1 MSPEAIDQLVQLRNE
16 VKYNTV
22 DYTTQYIVDQFSK
35 EELIIPNEFQRGY
48 VWNKNDKCKFI
59 ESILLGLPIP
69 FMFFSDRDDGRIEVI
84 DGAQRTQT
92 LVEFLQNDLRLT
104 KLTKLDKLN
113 GLYFQNLNEYYQRKF
128 SKTTLR
134 IIQLSEETSLETR
147 KEIFAR
153 INTTGKPAKPAEIR
167 RGSHHESKFKQLID
181 QCSKNEL
188 FLKLCPMSEMSLK
201 RFENEELVTR
211 FFVYLNHY
219 KDFKHDV
226 NAFIEDH
233 YTDDFDYESCLKEFE
248 RMIDFVSRHFPKGFA
263 RDPSRNITPRVRFE
277 AISVGTALAL
287 RINPN
292 IDPAN
297 TDWVDSDEFQNLTRT
312 DASNSKKRLESRIEY
327 VRDQL
332 LDDSNAHKSPI

>member
-1 MSPEAIDQLVQLRNE
+1 MSQTAIAQLDQLRKE

-22 DYTTQYIVDQFSK
+22 DYAIQYIVDQFS
-35 EELIIPNEFQRGY
+35 EEEIIIPDEFQRGY
-48 VWNKNDKCKFI
+48 VWNKSDKCKFI

-92 LVEFLQNDLRLT
+92 LVEFLQNDLKLT
-104 KLTKLDKLN
+104 KLTKLDELN
-113 GLYFQNLNEYYQRKF
+113 GLYFQNLSEYYQRKF

-134 IIQLSEETSLETR
+134 IIQLSEETSLDTR

-153 INTTGKPAKPAEIR
+153 INTTGKAAKPAEVR
-167 RGSHHESKFKQLID
+167 RGSFHGTEFKKLID

-219 KDFKHDV
+219 KEFKHDV
-226 NAFIEDH
+226 DAFINEH
-233 YTDDFDYESCLKEFE
+233 YTDDFDYNSYLTEFE
-248 RMIDFVSRHFPKGFA
+248 NMVSFVSKHFSKGFA
-263 RDPSRNITPRVRFE
+263 RDTSRNVTPRVRFE

-287 RINPN
+287 RIDPDINPS
-292 IDPAN
+292 N
-297 TDWVDSDEFQNLTRT
+297 TEWVDSDEFQNLTRT

-327 VRDQL
+327 VRDHL
-332 LDDSNAHKSPI
+332 LYG

>member
-1 MSPEAIDQLVQLRNE
+1 MSPAAIAQLDQLRKE

-22 DYTTQYIVDQFSK
+22 DYAIQYIVDQFS
-35 EELIIPNEFQRGY
+35 EEEIIIPDEFQRGY
-48 VWNKNDKCKFI
+48 VWNKTDKCKFI

-69 FMFFSDRDDGRIEVI
+69 FMFFSDRDDGRVEVI

-92 LVEFLQNDLRLT
+92 LAEFLQNDL
-104 KLTKLDKLN
+104 KLTKLSKLNELN
-113 GLYFQNLNEYYQRKF
+113 GLCYQNLNEYYQRKF

-134 IIQLSEETSLETR
+134 IVQLSEETSLDTR

-153 INTTGKPAKPAEIR
+153 INTTGKSAKPAEIR
-167 RGSHHESKFKQLID
+167 RGSYYGSKFKQLID
-181 QCSKNEL
+181 QCSKDEM

-219 KDFKHDV
+219 KEFKHDV
-226 NAFIEDH
+226 NAFIDEH
-233 YTDDFDYESCLKEFE
+233 YTDDFDYESYLNEFQK
-248 RMIDFVSRHFPKGFA
+248 MIDFVSKHFPKGFA
-263 RDPSRNITPRVRFE
+263 RDPARNITPRVRFE

-292 IDPAN
+292 INPVD
-297 TDWVDSDEFQNLTRT
+297 TSWVDSDEFQNLTRT

-332 LDDSNAHKSPI
+332 LRG